1 MIVRIITVSVKSEF
15 ISEFEKETTL
25 NHRGSIDEPGVLR
38 FDVLKDA
45 EVPGRYVLYE
55 VYVDEQATRL
65 HKETQHYARWKAAV
79 EPMMAGPRESA
90 AYSVIAPID
99 PGAW

>member
-1 MIVRIITVSVKSEF
+1 MIVRIITVSVKSECVA
-15 ISEFEKETTL
+15 EFEKETSL
-25 NHRGSIDEPGVLR
+25 NHQGSIEEIGVLR
-38 FDVLKDA
+38 FDVLKDT
-45 EVPGRYVLYE
+45 EHPGRYVLYE
-55 VYVDEQATRL
+55 VYVDEKATRL

-90 AYSVIAPID
+90 AYSVIAPTD